1 MNRIETKQ
9 GCNMRNRIHTALTVV
24 LLCIAAPVLA
34 HHSTAVFDHSRET
47 TVQGTVKSWQWSNPH
62 SWLQVMAPDKN
73 GKVVEQGFEIGS
85 PNTLFRNGWR
95 VDTFKPGD
103 KVTIVVYPRRDGSVG
118 GLLVAAK
125 KTDGTWLTW
134 LPKSARNAGQ

>member
-1 MNRIETKQ
+1 
-9 GCNMRNRIHTALTVV
+9 MRHQIRTSLIVA

-34 HHSTAVFDHSRET
+34 HHSTAMFDHTKET
-47 TVQGTVKSWQWSNPH
+47 TVQGTVKSWQWTNPH
-62 SWLQVMAPDKN
+62 SWLQLMALDKN

-95 VDTFKPGD
+95 SDTFKPGD
-103 KVTIVVYPRRDGSVG
+103 KVTIVAYPRRDGTVG

-134 LPKSARNAGQ
+134 LPKSGRNAGQ